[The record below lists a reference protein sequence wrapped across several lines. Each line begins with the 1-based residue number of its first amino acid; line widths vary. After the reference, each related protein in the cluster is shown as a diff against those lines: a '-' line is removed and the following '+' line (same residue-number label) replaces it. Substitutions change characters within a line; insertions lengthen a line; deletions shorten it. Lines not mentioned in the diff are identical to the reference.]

1 MFPVTVNRFPW
12 YKAGRSVFA
21 VRLMFLVKRV
31 NGFGSH
37 RSIFFVHSNCMHP
50 PRTETSG
57 WMPRP
62 HDTGI
67 FVREKA
73 LSRRHFSSHAESNS
87 ETIRNTSVFNQ
98 NVSPWNQIVKT
109 IPTIPYA
116 KRDPSD
122 CFSPNSIL
130 LHPFESREAIQE
142 TQRGREREREEVAIP
157 CIYARNI
164 VRVSLYWMRVD
175 IEEGRS

>member
-62 HDTGI
+62 RDTGI

-73 LSRRHFSSHAESNS
+73 LSSSFFIPRRIEFGNDLQHLRFQSKCFTVESNRKNDS
-87 ETIRNTSVFNQ
+87 NDILREKGSKRLFLSKLDPPTSVREPR
-98 NVSPWNQIVKT
+98 SHPRDT
-109 IPTIPYA
+109 
-116 KRDPSD
+116 KRK
-122 CFSPNSIL
+122 
-130 LHPFESREAIQE
+130 
-142 TQRGREREREEVAIP
+142 RERGSSD
-157 CIYARNI
+157 
-164 VRVSLYWMRVD
+164 SLYL
-175 IEEGRS
+175 RS

>member
-62 HDTGI
+62 RDTGI

-130 LHPFESREAIQE
+130 LYPFESREAIQE
-142 TQRGREREREEVAIP
+142 TQRERERGSSD
-157 CIYARNI
+157 
-164 VRVSLYWMRVD
+164 SLYL
-175 IEEGRS
+175 RS

>member
-37 RSIFFVHSNCMHP
+37 RSIFFVRSSFIQTACILPVPKRVGGCLVHV
-50 PRTETSG
+50 
-57 WMPRP
+57 
-62 HDTGI
+62 I

-142 TQRGREREREEVAIP
+142 TQRERERGSSD
-157 CIYARNI
+157 
-164 VRVSLYWMRVD
+164 SLYL
-175 IEEGRS
+175 RS